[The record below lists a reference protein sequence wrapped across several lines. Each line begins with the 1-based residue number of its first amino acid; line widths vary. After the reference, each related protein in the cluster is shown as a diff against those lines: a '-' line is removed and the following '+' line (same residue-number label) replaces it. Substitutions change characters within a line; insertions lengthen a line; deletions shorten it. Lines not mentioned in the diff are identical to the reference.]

1 MGDIYGVSNA
11 VMEANS
17 LHGQIALNAQLA
29 KTNYQS
35 KLDSFHKTIRDAK
48 SKDSTANDE
57 EIGKDLPDL
66 GNVYQVGKGIAGGI
80 SGAVEGGT
88 DAYNLARAGVASAAS
103 RTAPSVVDTA
113 TGGLSEAAQSSFL
126 AESSAVSAGEAATEG
141 AGVARS
147 AGAALAGGAKGFVTG
162 AAEAG
167 GEGGVTGVGAIVK
180 GTITKI
186 GGEGGEAL
194 GEVAGRAAG
203 ALGGIIAGGEQIDSL
218 IESGGKSA
226 FTRVNNQGQRVAM
239 SGVDKASEF
248 LNEAGGVADI
258 LAASTG
264 GLLVPVAAALN
275 LAGAIT
281 GVVGSYMDE
290 KADDKQIG
298 LNSDGTTDASKAPKM
313 AAQPISEAFTGLG
326 FVGNMSHNPL
336 AHIS

>member
-1 MGDIYGVSNA
+1 MDMYGISNA
-11 VMEANS
+11 VMEANT
-17 LHGQIALNAQLA
+17 LHGQIALNQEVAQS
-29 KTNYQS
+29 NY
-35 KLDSFHKTIRDAK
+35 KDALDKFHKKIRDAK
-48 SKDSTANDE
+48 SSDSTANDK
-57 EIGKDLPDL
+57 EIAEDLPDL
-66 GNVYQVGKGIAGGI
+66 SNVYQVGKGVAGGI

-88 DAYNLARAGVASAAS
+88 DAYNLARSGVASAAS
-103 RTAPSVVDTA
+103 RTGANVVDTA

-126 AESSAVSAGEAATEG
+126 AESGAVTAGETATEG
-141 AGVARS
+141 AGVVRS

-167 GEGGVTGVGAIVK
+167 GEGGVTGVGSIVK

-203 ALGGIIAGGEQIDSL
+203 ALGGIIAGGQQIDSL

-226 FTRVNNQGQRVAM
+226 FTRVNAQGQRVAM

-281 GVVGSYMDE
+281 GVIGNYEDE

-298 LNSDGTTDASKAPKM
+298 LNADGTTDASKAPKLS
-313 AAQPISEAFTGLG
+313 APPQTEAFTGLG

-336 AHIS
+336 AHIA

>member
-1 MGDIYGVSNA
+1 MDMYGISSA
-11 VMEANS
+11 VMEANT
-17 LHGQIALNAQLA
+17 LHGQIALNQEVA
-29 KTNYQS
+29 KSNY
-35 KLDSFHKTIRDAK
+35 KDAVDKFHKTIRDAK
-48 SKDSTANDE
+48 ASDSTANDE

-66 GNVYQVGKGIAGGI
+66 ANLYQVGKGVAGGL

-88 DAYNLARAGVASAAS
+88 DAYNLARSGVASAAS
-103 RTAPSVVDTA
+103 RTGANVVDTA
-113 TGGLSEAAQSSFL
+113 TGGLSEAAQTSFL
-126 AESSAVSAGEAATEG
+126 AESGAVTAGETATEG
-141 AGVARS
+141 AGVVRS
-147 AGAALAGGAKGFVTG
+147 AGSALAGGAKGFLTG

-180 GTITKI
+180 NVVTKA
-186 GGEGGEAL
+186 GGGEAL
-194 GEVAGRAAG
+194 GEIGGRAAG

-226 FTRVNNQGQRVAM
+226 FTRVNAQGQRVAM

-248 LNEAGGVADI
+248 LNEAGGIADI
-258 LAASTG
+258 VAASTG

-281 GVVGSYMDE
+281 GVIGNYEDE

-298 LNSDGTTDASKAPKM
+298 LNADGTTDASKAPKLS
-313 AAQPISEAFTGLG
+313 APPQTEAFTGLG

-336 AHIS
+336 AHIA